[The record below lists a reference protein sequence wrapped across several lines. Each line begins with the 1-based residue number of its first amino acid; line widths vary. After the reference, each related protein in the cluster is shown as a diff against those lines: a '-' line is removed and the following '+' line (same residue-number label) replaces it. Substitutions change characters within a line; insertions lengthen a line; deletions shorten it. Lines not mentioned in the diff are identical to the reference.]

1 MNMLI
6 HELAQLTGV
15 STKTIRFYESVGLL
29 PNPQRADNHYR
40 LYSEADVELLRFIVG
55 ARNLEYSLA
64 EIAGFLEARVKGSLP
79 CQQVLDSLDAR
90 LAEIEQRI
98 EELQMVRAT
107 LSQIRQQATTRP
119 QPPTCD
125 EQCVCHLVTIA
136 PLHRKET

>member
-1 MNMLI
+1 MLI
-6 HELAQLTGV
+6 RELAQLTGV

-29 PNPQRADNHYR
+29 PCPQRASNHYR
-40 LYSEADVELLRFIVG
+40 VYTEADVELLRFIVG

-64 EIAGFLEARVKGSLP
+64 EIAEFLAARVNGSLP
-79 CQQVLDSLDAR
+79 CQQVLVSLDAR

-98 EELQMVRAT
+98 EELQMVQAT
-107 LSQIRQQATTRP
+107 LSQIREKAASRP

-136 PLHRKET
+136 SLNRKET